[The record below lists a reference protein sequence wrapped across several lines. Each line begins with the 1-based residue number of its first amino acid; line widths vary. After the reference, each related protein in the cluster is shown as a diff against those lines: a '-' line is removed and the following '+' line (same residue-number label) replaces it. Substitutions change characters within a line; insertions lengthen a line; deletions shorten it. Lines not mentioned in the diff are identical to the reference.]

1 MNAAQQKA
9 LETPFWTG
17 GDAIV
22 DGLSATLDECMQKT
36 FGRDDTSD
44 AGWAR
49 YVELLRKRSAAERG
63 AILCGLVSAVRRLA
77 ESSIRSQHPGA
88 TEREVRARIT
98 ARIYGPELSRRYFPG
113 ANIE

>member
-1 MNAAQQKA
+1 M
-9 LETPFWTG
+9 G

-22 DGLSATLDECMQKT
+22 DGLSATLDELQKS
-36 FGRDDTSD
+36 FGQDDTSD

-88 TEREVRARIT
+88 TELEVRARIT